1 MYYSV
6 KYSTSPSGYH
16 DMASTLPY
24 SSLINYHVCTQVAHT
39 HTDTTVLHFM
49 LNTVQYITIHTC
61 QYYTSCSIQYNTLLY
76 THVSTTLHA
85 QYSTIHYYTHMSVLH
100 FMLNTVQYIT
110 IHTCQYYTSCSIQ
123 YNTLLYTHV
132 STTLHAQYSTIHYY
146 THMSVLHFML
156 NTVQYI
162 TIHTCQYGT
171 LCCLW
176 TTNRAHVFL
185 RISSQVSTVNTQ
197 KQFCEGDFKDK
208 ISSTSSPVYIA
219 YVHSHYCYTFHTNVN
234 THNKYFM

>member
-132 STTLHAQYSTIHYY
+132 STTLSCSIQYNTLLYTHVSTTLHAQYSTIHYY
-146 THMSVLHFML
+146 THMSVRKHYAACGLL
-156 NTVQYI
+156 IV
-162 TIHTCQYGT
+162 HTSFSES
-171 LCCLW
+171 
-176 TTNRAHVFL
+176 VP
-185 RISSQVSTVNTQ
+185 QVSTVNTQ
-197 KQFCEGDFKDK
+197 KQFL
-208 ISSTSSPVYIA
+208 
-219 YVHSHYCYTFHTNVN
+219 
-234 THNKYFM
+234 